1 MRKCIKYALVF
12 TGGVAVGVGVC
23 GANLISYALSD
34 EDIRE
39 GIKNKISRKI
49 DKTLYGD
56 ESNHKKY
63 SSVSYRSYYNKNYN
77 TQNCFS
83 FSADDIIFESRNKAQ
98 GVLDDMEDII
108 DKYNYVTVAD
118 MRDLSGLINT
128 TYRAAKYGWAS
139 LKKAEI
145 RRVRDGYI
153 IDLPAPVIID

>member
-1 MRKCIKYALVF
+1 MRKGIKYALVF

-49 DKTLYGD
+49 DKTLHGD
-56 ESNHKKY
+56 ESNRKRY

-83 FSADDIIFESRNKAQ
+83 FSADDIIFESRKEAMQ
-98 GVLDDMEDII
+98 ALDSMEDIL
-108 DKYNYVTVAD
+108 DTYGFVTVAD
-118 MRDLSGLINT
+118 MYDM
-128 TYRAAKYGWAS
+128 AALPAPYTSNKYGWTN
-139 LKKAEI
+139 LNNAEVV
-145 RRVRDGYI
+145 RVRMGYKI
-153 IDLPAPVIID
+153 NLPKPTLLD